1 MPSTAAS
8 PPSRQSAHKEREHAL
23 LFGVALL
30 VLAFRLR
37 GAPNHRRAA
46 GGQRQIIE
54 KLRRY
59 LN

>member
-1 MPSTAAS
+1 V
-8 PPSRQSAHKEREHAL
+8 
-23 LFGVALL
+23 FGVALL